1 MSSNVLRRENLC
13 SETKAFSNSC
23 WSVIEFSVKGCKFV
37 LFHSRGTSR
46 KRHKYEVTQLIELLC
61 LFVFYIN
68 TLYRHVNTNK
78 FQFQ

>member
-1 MSSNVLRRENLC
+1 M
-13 SETKAFSNSC
+13 
-23 WSVIEFSVKGCKFV
+23 

-46 KRHKYEVTQLIELLC
+46 KRHKYEETELIELLC

-68 TLYRHVNTNK
+68 TLYRHVKINK